1 MPRYEPIIPEGQRLG
16 TSHEH
21 DGAVTGHLFD
31 EDNKLQGHA
40 AWRQIDDD
48 ELDESYSSS
57 YEGSSTRH
65 LTPEEEELIEQI
77 TVLVLTLIL
86 VGVQAAAPHVQ
97 RWWSETALPAMRQAW
112 SCVTR
117 RKEPTEVETAETVE
131 LLQVVEAQITNV
143 PQPGSA
149 LALADPV
156 FMMSSAEWA
165 ERYRAMVAA
174 GRFRDEQAEVLR
186 RAKIVDE
193 TLPLT
198 IEGDLTAR
206 QFAAKVRRMLA
217 SNPALLTDETAVELR
232 ILLDEEVKKRRGEY
246 DV

>member
-16 TSHEH
+16 TSHGH

-31 EDNKLQGHA
+31 EDNKLRGHA
-40 AWRQIDDD
+40 AWKQIDDD

-57 YEGSSTRH
+57 YGSPTRQ

-77 TVLVLTLIL
+77 TVLVLTLIV

-97 RWWSETALPAMRQAW
+97 RWWREAAIPTMRKAW
-112 SCVTR
+112 NRVTR
-117 RKEPTEVETAETVE
+117 RRKPTEVETVETIE
-131 LLQVVEAQITNV
+131 LLQVVAAQITDE

-156 FMMSSAEWA
+156 LIMSSAEWA
-165 ERYRAMVAA
+165 GRYRAMVGAW
-174 GRFRDEQAEVLR
+174 RFRDEQADILLR
-186 RAKIVDE
+186 ARIVDE
-193 TLPLT
+193 TSPLT
-198 IEGDLTAR
+198 VEDGLTPR

-232 ILLDEEVKKRRGEY
+232 SLLDEQLEKRRVEY
-246 DV
+246 GA